1 MSRNLKIG
9 DRIRFRAVTRWS
21 DSPATR
27 IIRSFDCNNRPVVRF
42 GGWSYFIVE
51 RSEILEVVGGG
62 AA

>member
-21 DSPATR
+21 DRPATR
-27 IIRSFDCNNRPVVRF
+27 IIRGFDRNNRPVVRF
-42 GGWSYFIVE
+42 GGWSDFIVE
-51 RSEILEVVGGG
+51 RSEILEVVSGG